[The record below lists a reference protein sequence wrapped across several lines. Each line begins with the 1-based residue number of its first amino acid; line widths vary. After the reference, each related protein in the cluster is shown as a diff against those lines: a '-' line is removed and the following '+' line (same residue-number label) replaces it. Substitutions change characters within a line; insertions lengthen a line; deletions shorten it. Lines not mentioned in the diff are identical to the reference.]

1 MVQVIIYKV
10 TNNINGKVYIGQTK
24 RTLQCRWKQHCYA
37 VHSKHRFLFLKL
49 QKAIKEFGVD
59 NFSIEQIDSAESKA
73 EADEKE
79 VFWIKFYNA
88 IEDGYN
94 SSPGGKAGG
103 HRKKVKAVESGLVFD
118 TIVDA
123 AKHYGVSCKAIAPV
137 VDKPHLKS
145 AGQHWIS
152 VK

>member
-1 MVQVIIYKV
+1 MIIYKV
-10 TNNINGKVYIGQTK
+10 TNLLNGKVYIGQTK
-24 RTLQCRWKQHCYA
+24 RSLDARWAQHCTD
-37 VHSKHRFLFLKL
+37 VNSKICCFKL
-49 QKAIKEFGVD
+49 QKAIKEFGAD
-59 NFSIEQIDSAESKA
+59 NFSVKQIDSAESKE

-79 VFWIKFYNA
+79 VYWINYYNSM
-88 IEDGYN
+88 EEGYN
-94 SSPGGKAGG
+94 TSPGGKAGG

-123 AKHYGVSCKAIAPV
+123 AKHCAVSKGAISAV

-145 AGQHWIS
+145 AGQHWVS